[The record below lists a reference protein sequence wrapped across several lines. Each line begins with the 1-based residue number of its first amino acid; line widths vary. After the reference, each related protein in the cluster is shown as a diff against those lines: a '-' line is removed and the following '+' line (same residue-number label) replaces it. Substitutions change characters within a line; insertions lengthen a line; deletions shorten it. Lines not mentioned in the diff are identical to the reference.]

1 MKFHRHVTVPVSV
14 FAVLAVL
21 GVSCTGREPQ
31 ELAPASG
38 ETDQEVAVEIL
49 DRVELSPEALDV
61 LRLSYAVVD
70 EQELSPSIEVPAE
83 VVAVPDRRATVGPRV
98 AGRVAE
104 VRVNVGDQVRRGTVL
119 AVIESEAVGRGWAD
133 LIAARARESVA
144 RRGLDRQRQLLT
156 DRITSQRA
164 VEEAEGVLL
173 VAEADLQAAVTRLAT
188 FGVQASGDPPENP
201 ARVTL
206 TSPLAGTVVARW
218 ANVGQ
223 WSEPSETIVEVVDLR
238 ELWLEA
244 SVYERDMRLVR
255 VGQAV
260 QVEVRA
266 FPDEV
271 FTGTVSQVAGTL
283 DALTRT
289 VSVRVV
295 LQNPE
300 DQLRPG
306 MFATARIQETHA
318 HEARRLLAIPWA
330 AVQEVDD
337 HRAVFVR
344 VGEGVF
350 ELRSIHTGE
359 RAGDLVEILNGLSSG
374 DEVVTEGSFLL
385 KGQLLK
391 ATLGDDEEA
400 N

>member
-1 MKFHRHVTVPVSV
+1 M
-14 FAVLAVL
+14 
-21 GVSCTGREPQ
+21 
-31 ELAPASG
+31 
-38 ETDQEVAVEIL
+38 AVEIL
-49 DRVELSPEALDV
+49 DRVELSPEALEV

-70 EQELSPSIEVPAE
+70 EQELSPSVEVPAE

-104 VRVNVGDQVRRGTVL
+104 VLVNVGDQVRRGAVL
-119 AVIESEAVGRGWAD
+119 AVLESEAVGRGWAD

-144 RRGLDRQRQLLT
+144 RRALDRQRQLLA

-173 VAEADLQAAVTRLAT
+173 VAEADLQAAQTRLAT

-223 WSEPSETIVEVVDLR
+223 WAEPSETIAEVVDLR

-266 FPDEV
+266 FPEEV

-283 DALTRT
+283 DELTRT

-295 LQNPE
+295 LQNLE

-306 MFATARIQETHA
+306 MFATARIQGTHA
-318 HEARRLLAIPWA
+318 HEARRLLAG
-330 AVQEVDD
+330 
-337 HRAVFVR
+337 F
-344 VGEGVF
+344 
-350 ELRSIHTGE
+350 
-359 RAGDLVEILNGLSSG
+359 
-374 DEVVTEGSFLL
+374 
-385 KGQLLK
+385 
-391 ATLGDDEEA
+391 
-400 N
+400 

>member
-1 MKFHRHVTVPVSV
+1 MVLVL
-14 FAVLAVL
+14 LAV
-21 GVSCTGREPQ
+21 GCTGREPQ
-31 ELAPASG
+31 EPEPASG
-38 ETDQEVAVEIL
+38 ETDQEMAVEIL
-49 DRVELSPEALDV
+49 DRVELSPEALEV

-70 EQELSPSIEVPAE
+70 EQELSPSVEVPAE

-104 VRVNVGDQVRRGTVL
+104 VLVNVGDQVRRGAVL
-119 AVIESEAVGRGWAD
+119 AVLESEAVGRGWAD

-144 RRGLDRQRQLLT
+144 RRALDRQRQLLA

-173 VAEADLQAAVTRLAT
+173 VAEADLQAAQTRLAT

-223 WSEPSETIVEVVDLR
+223 WAEPSETIAEVVDLR

-266 FPDEV
+266 FPEEV

-283 DALTRT
+283 DELTRT

-295 LQNPE
+295 LQNLE

-306 MFATARIQETHA
+306 MFATARIQGTHA
-318 HEARRLLAIPWA
+318 HEARRLLAG
-330 AVQEVDD
+330 
-337 HRAVFVR
+337 F
-344 VGEGVF
+344 
-350 ELRSIHTGE
+350 
-359 RAGDLVEILNGLSSG
+359 
-374 DEVVTEGSFLL
+374 
-385 KGQLLK
+385 
-391 ATLGDDEEA
+391 
-400 N
+400 